1 MKYCL
6 LIVSLFMATTLAA
19 QEKPSQQWLDRKF
32 SMFIHFGLYSVYG
45 GVYEGKPVTRG
56 YSEQIQSF
64 AGIFSDWYGNTA
76 NEFNP
81 IEWNPDSIVALAR
94 AAGMRSIVFTSKHHD
109 GFCMYHSAHTDF
121 NIVDATPYGRD
132 LMKELADAC
141 ERGGIGFAVYF
152 SLIDWHFPQAYPIS
166 SHNADPLTPEH
177 FAFNLKQVEEIMTN
191 YGPLSEI
198 WFDMGSLTPE
208 QSKGLYELVNRLQP
222 ECMISGRLGNDY
234 VDFSVMADNE
244 YPDYQIGVPWQTA
257 ASMFDETWGYRSWQ
271 ERGEVQL
278 KVKEKIESLIKVISR
293 GGNFLLNIGPR
304 GDGAV
309 VEFEREVLLEI
320 GQWVKTNSEAIYGT
334 RANPF
339 HHAFA
344 WGDITTKEDRLFAF
358 VERMPASRKIDLSG
372 FNGKVN
378 GVTLLSSG
386 DVLPY
391 SQNKEQLQID
401 LSAVS
406 TDKTIPVLEIT
417 FEDGYTLIPLSVV
430 TNGILTPRN
439 AVSLFGHSSLN
450 YYAGYKSVIGYD
462 WVFRSRKPSVSPQI
476 TFTENEKGREVELEI
491 DGRKQSVTFQ
501 ADASETV
508 KLPENSLK
516 WGNLYRKPGR
526 GVFGNVEEE
535 GMQEVDVNVAGSGWV
550 AVDDFRY
557 GEKQTEHMLPRAS
570 VVFLQEIES
579 TNPQTVAVKIGSG
592 NAVYILLNG
601 EYITAHFSPDRIEQQ
616 EEIVLLPLKEGRNQ
630 LIIKYYNGFEEEFSH
645 GITPLDEWT
654 VHTRKLSPVT
664 LERGDNHR
672 VSIRS
677 GDSPSNVSPLRLNNI
692 SVIFR

>member
-1 MKYCL
+1 
-6 LIVSLFMATTLAA
+6 MATTLAA